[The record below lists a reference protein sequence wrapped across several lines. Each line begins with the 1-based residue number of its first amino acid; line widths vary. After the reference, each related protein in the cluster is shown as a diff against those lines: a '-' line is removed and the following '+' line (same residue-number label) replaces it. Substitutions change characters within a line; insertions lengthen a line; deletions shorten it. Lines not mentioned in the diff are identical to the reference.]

1 MWLVCVGVV
10 YYYFNRYHS
19 CVDAFVSKDFKE
31 ENYLVYYIPSLLQ
44 ARILSLDT

>member
-1 MWLVCVGVV
+1 MASMCGCGLLL
-10 YYYFNRYHS
+10 FNRYHS

-44 ARILSLDT
+44 ARLLSLDK